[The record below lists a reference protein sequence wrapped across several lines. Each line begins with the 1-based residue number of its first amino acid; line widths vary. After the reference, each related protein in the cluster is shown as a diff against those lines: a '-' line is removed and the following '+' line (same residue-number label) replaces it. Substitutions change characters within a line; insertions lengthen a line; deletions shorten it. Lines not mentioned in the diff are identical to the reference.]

1 MTDVL
6 FYRVLSLST
15 GTNELWIARPR
26 LPLHEV
32 PNVQEEWLYRRSRTR
47 SQAEKADHD
56 KREIRL
62 VAIREELRLLVD
74 KANRHSTHGAVWYS

>member
-1 MTDVL
+1 MHNDDSIAGRTQTLRQDLEVL
-6 FYRVLSLST
+6 L
-15 GTNELWIARPR
+15 
-26 LPLHEV
+26 
-32 PNVQEEWLYRRSRTR
+32 QEEWLYRRSRTR